1 MTRRNLR
8 QARER
13 AGLSQEALA
22 RAVDTTVQTYHSA
35 ERGQR
40 GLRLDLALAIAERL
54 GHDVS
59 GLRQLFAQDGES

>member
-8 QARER
+8 QAREK

-22 RAVDTTVQTYHSA
+22 RAVDTTTQTYHSA
-35 ERGQR
+35 ERG
-40 GLRLDLALAIAERL
+40 LRDLKLDLALRIAERL

-59 GLRQLFAQDGES
+59 QIRALFAEGES